1 MLEVKVFICLII
13 MLEEFKRLNRFI
25 KLQVEFRFRVDIR
38 EDSKEV
44 SKGDFSRVVDKEG
57 VRVDLEGGVDF
68 IILIF
73 ILLNI

>member
-25 KLQVEFRFRVDIR
+25 KLLVEFRFRVDIR

>member
-1 MLEVKVFICLII
+1 M
-13 MLEEFKRLNRFI
+13 
-25 KLQVEFRFRVDIR
+25 EFRFRVDIR

-57 VRVDLEGGVDF
+57 VKVDLEGGVDF